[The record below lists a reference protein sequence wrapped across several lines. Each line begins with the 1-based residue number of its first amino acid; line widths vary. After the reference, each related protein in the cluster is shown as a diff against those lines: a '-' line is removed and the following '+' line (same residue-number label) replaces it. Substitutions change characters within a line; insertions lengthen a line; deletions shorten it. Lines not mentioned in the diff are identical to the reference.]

1 VVLSSSAMYLLKHT
15 NKEKRQCKSKKRLKE
30 TILDFLMRSHVLGAI
45 VLLGDDGFGRR
56 GK

>member
-1 VVLSSSAMYLLKHT
+1 MALSSSAMYLLKHT
-15 NKEKRQCKSKKRLKE
+15 HKEKRQCKSKKRLEE
-30 TILDFLMRSHVLGAI
+30 TISDFLMRSHVLWAI